1 MLGEPIVKMFPW
13 AKAFRRILSSGLTVL
28 SFEIGFILVQ
38 SQKSGESVMS
48 TRLPTFQL
56 PGSDSGFNGDPKNF
70 EFSTLLIE
78 FFANSNR
85 LLSCEGC
92 SDSVRRAY
100 GINSPDPATA
110 SNRVTSRSLEAVSK
124 PPNADHSTR
133 KVHESIIHCDIEFMS
148 NEQSS
153 KVTQPCKS
161 AFDGPSS
168 AITPKL
174 ATVLR
179 RCSFSTFTMG
189 TNQIPLRLL
198 EPFTKRIAVVSTVGN
213 QRDTTVFWARD
224 LDKHAFDELDFRWGR
239 ACFEVALF

>member
-1 MLGEPIVKMFPW
+1 MGRVKGIEPS
-13 AKAFRRILSSGLTVL
+13 FRVWW
-28 SFEIGFILVQ
+28 FLVVYR
-38 SQKSGESVMS
+38 GAV
-48 TRLPTFQL
+48 F
-56 PGSDSGFNGDPKNF
+56 
-70 EFSTLLIE
+70 
-78 FFANSNR
+78 
-85 LLSCEGC
+85 
-92 SDSVRRAY
+92 
-100 GINSPDPATA
+100 
-110 SNRVTSRSLEAVSK
+110 LEAVSK

-239 ACFEVALF
+239 ACGRTCQRYSLAISHHHPLGSLSTLGFPNVEAPFLAGAKLPSTKTSSQSSRPC

>member
-1 MLGEPIVKMFPW
+1 MEF
-13 AKAFRRILSSGLTVL
+13 
-28 SFEIGFILVQ
+28 
-38 SQKSGESVMS
+38 
-48 TRLPTFQL
+48 PTFLQAVIQI
-56 PGSDSGFNGDPKNF
+56 PAQ
-70 EFSTLLIE
+70 II
-78 FFANSNR
+78 
-85 LLSCEGC
+85 
-92 SDSVRRAY
+92 RR
-100 GINSPDPATA
+100 
-110 SNRVTSRSLEAVSK
+110 SRKLNYQLEAVSK
-124 PPNADHSTR
+124 PPNADHRAR

-189 TNQIPLRLL
+189 TNQIPLRMP

-239 ACFEVALF
+239 ACGRTCQRYSLAISHHHPLGSLSTLGFPNVEAPFLAGAKLPSTKTSSQSSRPC